1 MITRAIFRVLWAA
14 TVFVFAFVVALGVL
28 FLLGALWVGDELR
41 ALAPDDP
48 VLAGGSGWMGAAIFA
63 VTVVPA
69 LTIVPA
75 LVAVVIGEALHI
87 RSWMYYVLAG
97 GAALLAVPLL
107 AGAPGTCRP
116 DGCAPSSPVHDD
128 LRRRGLRRRLRL
140 LAVGWAERLKPGG
153 TGPPLCRAGP

>member
-1 MITRAIFRVLWAA
+1 MITRTIFRVLWAA

-48 VLAGGSGWMGAAIFA
+48 VLAAGSGWMGAAIFA

-75 LVAVVIGEALHI
+75 LVAIIIGEALHI

-97 GAALLAVPLL
+97 GAAMAAIPLL
-107 AGAPGTCRP
+107 A
-116 DGCAPSSPVHDD
+116 SPRSDQLPV
-128 LRRRGLRRRLRL
+128 LPTGQYMTIFAAAGFVGGFVYWL
-140 LAVGWAERLKPGG
+140 LAGRNA
-153 TGPPLCRAGP
+153 

>member
-1 MITRAIFRVLWAA
+1 MITRTIFRVLWAA
-14 TVFVFAFVVALGVL
+14 TMFVFAFAVTLGVL
-28 FLLGALWVGDELR
+28 FLLGGLWVGDELR

-48 VLAGGSGWMGAAIFA
+48 VLAAGSGWVGAAIFA
-63 VTVVPA
+63 FTVVPA

-107 AGAPGTCRP
+107 AGAPGEFAMRP
-116 DGCAPSSPVHDD
+116 P
-128 LRRRGLRRRLRL
+128 
-140 LAVGWAERLKPGG
+140 
-153 TGPPLCRAGP
+153 T